1 LGRKAQRGLAASAP
15 LADWLAAAVAT
26 AKKRAAVLNFFIDS
40 SIDATGILDFPEQP
54 PHIEKSR
61 KLPEKVLANT
71 CQIESNSAHKSLN

>member
-1 LGRKAQRGLAASAP
+1 M
-15 LADWLAAAVAT
+15 
-26 AKKRAAVLNFFIDS
+26 
-40 SIDATGILDFPEQP
+40 DATGILDFPEQP